1 MKNTFF
7 ILLVCVLF
15 TSCYGLE
22 DNKIKLREIQCRIL
36 SLETKL
42 PIEKIKT
49 GLYYRNLKPVDSL
62 SSNIDGFILYSFL
75 SYGTWDHKVKV
86 LKNSFFDDY
95 LIEPEE
101 SQDIYLNPRAFIKLY
116 VKNTNP
122 YDENDMISINSYIN
136 EDYKRIGKNIDETVI
151 YSVSYNSNY
160 GYPKEISYDTKKN
173 GVYKIERF
181 KANLKSFDTLKVN
194 INY

>member
-1 MKNTFF
+1 MKNTFYF
-7 ILLVCVLF
+7 LLICTLF

-22 DNKIKLREIQCRIL
+22 DNKLRLREIQCRIL

-42 PIEKIKT
+42 PIENIKT
-49 GLYYRNLKPVDSL
+49 ELHFSNKLVDTL
-62 SSNIDGFILYSFL
+62 SSDKDGFVLYSFL

-86 LKNSFFDDY
+86 LKNPLFDEY
-95 LIEPEE
+95 RAEPKEN
-101 SQDIYLNPRAFIKLY
+101 QDIYLNPRAFIKLY

-122 YDENDMISINSYIN
+122 YDDNDWISINSYIN
-136 EDYKRIGKNIDETVI
+136 EDYKRTGKNINETII

-160 GYPKEISYDTKKN
+160 GYPKEIPYDTKKN
-173 GVYKIERF
+173 GILKIEYV
-181 KANLKSFDTLKVN
+181 KVQLKSFDTLQVN